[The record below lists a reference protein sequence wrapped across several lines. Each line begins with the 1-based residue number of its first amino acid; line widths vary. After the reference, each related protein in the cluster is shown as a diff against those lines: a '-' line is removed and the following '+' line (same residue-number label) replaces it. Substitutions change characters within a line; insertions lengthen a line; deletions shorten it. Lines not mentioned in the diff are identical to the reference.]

1 MVFEMGTGRIN
12 HIGIA
17 TNSIS
22 DALHLW
28 EALGFS
34 GTKDEVV
41 PEQGV
46 KIRYLT
52 GSQNTRIELLEPT
65 SEDTPVGRFIDK
77 RGAGVQQIAVEVH
90 DLDEKLAELKELGI
104 KAINDKTSMGA
115 EGHRIAFLHPSSCG
129 GVLVELVEIRQQES

>member
-1 MVFEMGTGRIN
+1 MC
-12 HIGIA
+12 
-17 TNSIS
+17 SDLCIS
-22 DALHLW
+22 DR
-28 EALGFS
+28 
-34 GTKDEVV
+34 
-41 PEQGV
+41 
-46 KIRYLT
+46 IRYLT